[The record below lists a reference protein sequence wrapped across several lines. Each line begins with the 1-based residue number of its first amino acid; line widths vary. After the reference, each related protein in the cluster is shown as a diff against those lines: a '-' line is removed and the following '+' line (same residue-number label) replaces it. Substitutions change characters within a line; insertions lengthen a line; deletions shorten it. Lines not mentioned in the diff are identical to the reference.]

1 MTARNAFLFP
11 GQGSYLPG
19 VFRDLADR
27 HPLVDATLAAVDD
40 VAAELGREPVS
51 PMLIDAGSPTLQDLV
66 DHDPPALHLAIFAA
80 SVTAFRVLVE
90 DCGVRPDILLGHS
103 FGELVAL
110 TAAGAFSLENGARL
124 VGRRDEALQR
134 SSAPPGG
141 LVAVNCGARR
151 AQHLLDA
158 LDEWSLAVAA
168 DNSPDQVV
176 VSGPDTDLQRLQ
188 EVAEVLGIT
197 ATRLRIPY
205 PFHNRLMADAAEDFG
220 ARVADVPKRP
230 PRLRVY
236 SSLLGRYVEDIA
248 DVERVVSGHLVLRVR
263 FLDAVRAVH
272 ADGARRFVESG
283 PKGVLADLVAAVVP
297 GVTTTAPFRKRT
309 DTRSL
314 QSDVE
319 ELAPQRSNG
328 RSATRSA
335 YAPATP
341 VRAPRHTAA
350 ADDVTPTPLRIPVF
364 RQRPEPETPTAVN
377 GHGGDDRDAVF
388 ETVRELYADLLGY
401 PPDAL
406 EPDADLEADLGID
419 SIKQT
424 EAFARA
430 SERLDLPTS
439 EAKVRLTNYT
449 TLDAVV
455 DLLLDLRE
463 GRRPVEAHR

>member
-19 VFRDLADR
+19 VFRDLVDR
-27 HPLVDATLAAVDD
+27 HPLVDATLATIDD

-51 PMLIDAGSPTLQDLV
+51 PMLLDADSPTLHDLV

-80 SVTAFRVLVE
+80 SVTAFRLLVE

-110 TAAGAFSLENGARL
+110 TAAGALSLEDGAHL
-124 VGRRDEALQR
+124 VGRRDESLRR

-141 LVAVNCGARR
+141 LVALNCGARR
-151 AQHLLDA
+151 ARHLLDA
-158 LDEWSLAVAA
+158 LDEWNLAVAA
-168 DNSPDQVV
+168 DNSPDQVA
-176 VSGPDTDLQRLQ
+176 VSGPDTDLQRLE
-188 EVAEVLGIT
+188 EVAEVLGIN

-220 ARVADVPKRP
+220 ARVADVPKRA

-248 DVERVVSGHLVLRVR
+248 DVERVISGHLVLRVR

-272 ADGARRFVESG
+272 ADGARRFVEAG
-283 PKGVLADLVAAVVP
+283 PKGVLADLVAGIVP
-297 GVTTTAPFRKRT
+297 GVTTVAPFRKRT

-314 QSDVE
+314 RSDVE
-319 ELAPQRSNG
+319 ELASQQETG
-328 RSATRSA
+328 RQ
-335 YAPATP
+335 APRPADAPVAP
-341 VRAPRHTAA
+341 VRVSRRTTAR
-350 ADDVTPTPLRIPVF
+350 DDVAPTPPRIPAS
-364 RQRPEPETPTAVN
+364 RQRPEPRTPPVVN
-377 GHGGDDRDAVF
+377 GDGDREAVL
-388 ETVRELYADLLGY
+388 EVVRELYADLLGY

-406 EPDADLEADLGID
+406 ESDADLEGDLGID

-430 SERLDLPTS
+430 SEHFDLPVAES
-439 EAKVRLTNYT
+439 KVRLTNYT
-449 TLDAVV
+449 TLDAIV
-455 DLLLDLRE
+455 DLLLKLRE
-463 GRRPVEAHR
+463 GRRPVGART